1 MPIIRVARP
10 TRLSLPMPKLPPE
23 WALHLESGTSHR
35 VGSCHADGRPEI
47 CRALAARA
55 LPDGRIELLV
65 NRQTGR
71 ELLAAVRATG
81 RVAYVASQ
89 PDTNR
94 TLHLKGT
101 DAQLVPAGAEHEA
114 VLVRSRDRFV
124 ARVERFGFR
133 PETIIGFWFDI
144 GVEALEGL
152 RFTPSGAWD
161 QSPGPGAGQPIELL
175 P

>member
-1 MPIIRVARP
+1 MPQ
-10 TRLSLPMPKLPPE
+10 LPPE
-23 WALHLESGTSHR
+23 WAAHLESGTSHR

-55 LPDGRIELLV
+55 LPDGQVELVLH
-65 NRQTGR
+65 RDTGA
-71 ELLAAVRATG
+71 ELLAAVGTSQ

-101 DAQLVPAGAEHEA
+101 HAQSMPVTAAHMAMLAC
-114 VLVRSRDRFV
+114 SRDRFI
-124 ARVERFGFR
+124 ARVEPFGFS
-133 PETIIGFWFDI
+133 PETITGFWFE
-144 GVEALEGL
+144 VEMAQLAGI
-152 RFTPSGAWD
+152 RFTLCGAWD
-161 QSPGPGAGQPIELL
+161 QSPGPGAGQAIELL